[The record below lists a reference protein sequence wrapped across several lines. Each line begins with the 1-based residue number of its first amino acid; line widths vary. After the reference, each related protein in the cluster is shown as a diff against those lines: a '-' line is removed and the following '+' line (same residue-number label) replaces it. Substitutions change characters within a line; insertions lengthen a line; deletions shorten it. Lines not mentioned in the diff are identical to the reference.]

1 MGKSIVA
8 AVIALVV
15 GAGGGYGFEMMKAD
29 ELSQKLS
36 AVMQERDQAQQN
48 VARLTKADHDAV
60 RKWGDELGKRVAAAI
75 PASAAPAA
83 ADAPAVPP
91 DTAKMVDGAR
101 AILAARDGFRA
112 VLDNARAAMDSDL
125 DALAAELG
133 NPKMDPVKVQAMLQ
147 SLQQNWPDK
156 QKALES
162 ATHALLADL
171 GILPPEKPAAM
182 APAAPMPAAAAP
194 AAPAA
199 PAKK

>member
-1 MGKSIVA
+1 MGKSIVV

-36 AVMQERDQAQQN
+36 AVTQERDQAQQN
-48 VARLTKADHDAV
+48 AARLTKADHDAV
-60 RKWGDELGKRVAAAI
+60 KKWGD
-75 PASAAPAA
+75 
-83 ADAPAVPP
+83 
-91 DTAKMVDGAR
+91 
-101 AILAARDGFRA
+101 
-112 VLDNARAAMDSDL
+112 
-125 DALAAELG
+125 ELG

-147 SLQQNWPDK
+147 SLQQNWPAK
-156 QKALES
+156 QKDIES

-171 GILPPEKPAAM
+171 GILPPEKPAA
-182 APAAPMPAAAAP
+182 AP